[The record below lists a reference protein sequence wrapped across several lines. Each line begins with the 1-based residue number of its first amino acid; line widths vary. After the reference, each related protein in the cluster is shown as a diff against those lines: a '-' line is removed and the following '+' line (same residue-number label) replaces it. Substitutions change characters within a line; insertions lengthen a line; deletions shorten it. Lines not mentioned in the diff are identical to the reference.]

1 MGHLHLHLAKADLIF
16 SLHWYLAIILFPG
29 NILTSARRPV
39 PALRRSGRYDKSD
52 ATTIS
57 SRSPDFV
64 PETPNTGSPATSN
77 AMLPPES
84 DLGSESVYEM
94 EQPKN
99 RHRWSMNT
107 DDNFDEGQ
115 IHPVENEGSVE
126 DNGTPRATLQKI
138 NGYSTEPADTIM
150 EDVEASLPL
159 DATNQ

>member
-1 MGHLHLHLAKADLIF
+1 MGHFLVHLAKADLEF

-29 NILTSARRPV
+29 NLLNSARRPV

-52 ATTIS
+52 AATIS

-64 PETPNTGSPATSN
+64 PETPKIGSPATSN

-84 DLGSESVYEM
+84 DLGSESAGEM
-94 EQPKN
+94 GQPKN

-107 DDNFDEGQ
+107 DDNFLEGQ
-115 IHPVENEGSVE
+115 IQSVENEGSVE
-126 DNGTPRATLQKI
+126 ENGMPRVTLQRV
-138 NGYSTEPADTIM
+138 NGYSTEPADIIM
-150 EDVEASLPL
+150 KDVEASLPL